1 MVPGPQTVLRYGDE
15 SGRLGVTLRIEDGR
29 HFDPASI
36 AWQFPA
42 ARSVRV
48 GGHDGLLV
56 ANEVLTSV
64 MWQERPGLT
73 LSLDVSGLTQDE
85 ALDIATRVEQL
96 TQEKWR
102 QLTGLS
108 N

>member
-1 MVPGPQTVLRYGDE
+1 M
-15 SGRLGVTLRIEDGR
+15 TLRIEDGR